1 MAEIMVTAS
10 EVHNR
15 AEQLKNLNSQF
26 QTKLDSLVSRESALV
41 SKWEGDAREAFH
53 NAFNTDKA
61 KMDAFHQTITEY
73 ATALDQ
79 IASNYEKTEAIT
91 TQIASSRNS

>member
-61 KMDAFHQTITEY
+61 SSTAFGSFLLLSTLIHKLQVLEIH
-73 ATALDQ
+73 
-79 IASNYEKTEAIT
+79 K
-91 TQIASSRNS
+91 